1 MWYMK
6 KTNVTCA
13 SCQCEFL
20 KLNKEINRCKKRGI
34 TSHFCSRSC
43 VAKYRNKNMTSEYW
57 KDQYQKYPRFKNFE
71 GNRQDEYSPFK
82 TFISKGRASIKE
94 KGCSLTTEYLK
105 QQWEKQKGICPYT
118 NIKMILPRNTLA
130 YNKTKSLM
138 KASLDRID
146 SSKGY
151 IEGNVEFVCSAINLA
166 KNNFSKEAMVSFLR
180 ETIASLNAL
189 SVTQVQPT

>member
-1 MWYMK
+1 MK
-6 KTNVTCA
+6 KTNVICS
-13 SCQCEFL
+13 SCQGEFL

-43 VAKYRNKNMTSEYW
+43 VAKHRNKNMTSDYW
-57 KDQYQKYPRFKNFE
+57 KKQYQKHSTLKRFA
-71 GNRQDEYSPFK
+71 GNRQSENSPFR
-82 TFISKGRASIKE
+82 TFINKGRASIKA

-105 QQWEKQKGICPYT
+105 LQWEKQNGICPYT
-118 NIKMILPRNTLA
+118 NIKMILPRNTLE
-130 YNKTKSLM
+130 YTKTKSLM

-166 KNNFSKEAMVSFLR
+166 KNNFSKEAMVSFLQ